1 MDITNNNTRVQD
13 VTAVERQDLE
23 FDDYHFSRE
32 LLAGIYEK
40 GFERP
45 SPIQEATFTYAL
57 VGKDI
62 LARAKNGTGKTAA
75 FIIPVLQRVDPAQ
88 AFIQGA
94 ISCQMAETQ
103 LCSQA
108 LGRTTGPWRL
118 KHW

>member
-1 MDITNNNTRVQD
+1 VLDTFGLSVQD
-13 VTAVERQDLE
+13 VTAVEKEDIE

-57 VGKDI
+57 IGKDI

-75 FIIPVLQRVDPAQ
+75 FVIPVLQRVMISQ
-88 AFIQGA
+88 NWIQGV
-94 ISCQMAETQ
+94 
-103 LCSQA
+103 
-108 LGRTTGPWRL
+108 RR
-118 KHW
+118 